1 MSIPCWLYE
10 LEHYFCPRQV
20 CRIIRISTVRTSGH
34 TMMQKFYR
42 LFIYIYIFVHPTIAL
57 GRLYCQEYLQFHQS
71 SPYVYLVFSFPSLV
85 CTNKHRC
92 CLVYRVNFQL
102 MCPLATGIGT
112 VHIKFEDVNICIWY
126 SCVLI
131 INTQFNSSV
140 ACGLA

>member
-1 MSIPCWLYE
+1 MNA
-10 LEHYFCPRQV
+10 H
-20 CRIIRISTVRTSGH
+20 
-34 TMMQKFYR
+34 
-42 LFIYIYIFVHPTIAL
+42 
-57 GRLYCQEYLQFHQS
+57 GRLYWQGYLQFHQS

-112 VHIKFEDVNICIWY
+112 VHIKFEDVNICLWY

-131 INTQFNSSV
+131 VNTQFNSSV
-140 ACGLA
+140 SMWDGIKIPSLDETISFFNSGLCEIVVILKQYSYHSLSKNIKM